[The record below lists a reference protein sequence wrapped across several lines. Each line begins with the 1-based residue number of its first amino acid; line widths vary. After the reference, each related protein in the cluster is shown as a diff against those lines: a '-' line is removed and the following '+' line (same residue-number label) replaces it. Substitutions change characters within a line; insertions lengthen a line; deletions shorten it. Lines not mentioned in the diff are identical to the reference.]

1 MQKIST
7 IVIFLL
13 YSSLVWS
20 QTNSADSIKTPEGQ
34 PKNIDFNVMPY
45 ISYNRTVDFMLGAIP
60 MMMYK
65 MDKTDTISPKSLSGL
80 AAIYTTN
87 KSYFICSFNKFHFKE
102 DDWRAQFFFITG
114 NQNAQF
120 YMDDLEAAN
129 FYDYGTKTTI
139 ISVSLLR
146 KVIKSLYGGFGY
158 SYAHYDTTF
167 EDNVKP
173 SSVTHKWYTINCFIR
188 YT

>member
-20 QTNSADSIKTPEGQ
+20 QTNSADSTKTQVQ

-65 MDKTDTISPKSLSGL
+65 MDKTDTISPKSLSGV

-102 DDWRAQFFFITG
+102 D
-114 NQNAQF
+114 
-120 YMDDLEAAN
+120 
-129 FYDYGTKTTI
+129 
-139 ISVSLLR
+139 
-146 KVIKSLYGGFGY
+146 
-158 SYAHYDTTF
+158 
-167 EDNVKP
+167 
-173 SSVTHKWYTINCFIR
+173 
-188 YT
+188 